1 MVTKIADNIY
11 SPLGTTTAENYAAV
25 KAGRSAIRLYEGVAG
40 VPEPFYAS
48 LIDREQ
54 LAVEGDYTPFE
65 WMCIQSVREALS
77 QTQLDPASDRV
88 IFILSTT
95 KGNVALLAKEYQNV
109 PRERVLI
116 PDSAS
121 RIARYFGNRN
131 MPIAVSNACIS
142 GVCAQIMAL
151 RALRMGDYDYAVV
164 VGADQQSPFIITGFQ
179 SFKALAPE
187 PCRPFDAQR
196 QGLNLGEAA
205 ATVIYARTDA
215 QPSSDQWE
223 LVEGAV
229 RNDANHI
236 SGPSRTGEGSYLAL
250 SKVLR
255 NQDASQ
261 LALVNCHGTATLYND
276 EMESIALQRA
286 GLIDTPINSLKGY
299 YGHTMGAAGVLES
312 IISMHAVDDHTVLGT
327 RNFETLGVSNP
338 VNVSSANRATEKR
351 SFVKLISGFG
361 GCNAA
366 ALFRKGGQQ

>member
-187 PCRPFDAQR
+187 PCRPFDTQR

-205 ATVIYARTDA
+205 ATVIYARTAA

-236 SGPSRTGEGSYLAL
+236 SGPSRTGEGSYLVL

-261 LALVNCHGTATLYND
+261 LAFVNCHGTATLYND

-286 GLIDTPINSLKGY
+286 GLIATPINSLKGY

-338 VNVSSANRATEKR
+338 VNVSSANRATDKR